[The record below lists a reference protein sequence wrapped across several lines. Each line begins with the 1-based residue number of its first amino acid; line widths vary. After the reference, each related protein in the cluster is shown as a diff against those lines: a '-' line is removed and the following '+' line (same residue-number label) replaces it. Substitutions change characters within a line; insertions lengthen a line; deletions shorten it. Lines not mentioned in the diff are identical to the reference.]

1 MSLST
6 STLAA
11 IQKVG
16 SAAFTADEK
25 LKKEV
30 EAYAERVSA
39 AISKN
44 AYNLGNDTLIE
55 NWKVVARLSQTLA
68 GIEAELKKVFQVA
81 SELMADDQPTVRDV
95 PMLPAPVKSASKAA
109 SKVKKVAVTPVTV
122 KANSKKTAAKPVAP
136 VVVTP
141 KKAVKKSVA
150 SSADLTPVDVV
161 VKSTKKAATPKVK
174 VSKPKATGASDKSA
188 VPVGNAAKLL
198 AYFERTLNSNEFSAV
213 SQTVASQETGIPLGS
228 MTASIKK
235 LTETGC
241 ITAAPDGG
249 LKLVVTQPTPVPTL
263 EAK

>member
-1 MSLST
+1 MSLSS
-6 STLAA
+6 STLTA

-30 EAYAERVSA
+30 QAYAERVSA

-81 SELMADDQPTVRDV
+81 SELTADDQPTVRDV
-95 PMLPAPVKSASKAA
+95 PMLPAPEKSA
-109 SKVKKVAVTPVTV
+109 SKVKKVAVSPVTV
-122 KANSKKTAAKPVAP
+122 KANTKKTAAKPVAP
-136 VVVTP
+136 VVVAP
-141 KKAVKKSVA
+141 KKVAKKSVV

-161 VKSTKKAATPKVK
+161 VKSSKKAATPKVK
-174 VSKPKATGASDKSA
+174 VSKPKAKPKATGASDKSA

-198 AYFERTLNSNEFSAV
+198 GYFERTLNSNEFSAV
-213 SQTVASQETGIPLGS
+213 SQTVVAQETGIPLGS
-228 MTASIKK
+228 MTAAIKK

-241 ITAAPDGG
+241 ITATPDGG
-249 LKLVVTQPTPVPTL
+249 LKLVVTQPTSVPTL
-263 EAK
+263 EA

>member
-6 STLAA
+6 STLTA

-30 EAYAERVSA
+30 EAYAERVNA

-44 AYNLGNDTLIE
+44 AYNLGIDTLIE

-81 SELMADDQPTVRDV
+81 SELTAVDQPTVRDV
-95 PMLPAPVKSASKAA
+95 PVLPAPEKSA
-109 SKVKKVAVTPVTV
+109 SKVKKVAVLPVTV
-122 KANSKKTAAKPVAP
+122 KANTKKTAAKPVAS
-136 VVVTP
+136 VVVAP
-141 KKAVKKSVA
+141 KKVVKKSVA
-150 SSADLTPVDVV
+150 SSTDLTPVDVV
-161 VKSTKKAATPKVK
+161 IKSSKKAATPKVK
-174 VSKPKATGASDKSA
+174 VSKPKATGVSDKSA

-198 AYFERTLNSNEFSAV
+198 GYFERTLNSNEFSAV
-213 SQTVASQETGIPLGS
+213 SQTVAAQETGIPLGS
-228 MTASIKK
+228 MTAAIKK

-241 ITAAPDGG
+241 ITAAPDGS
-249 LKLVVTQPTPVPTL
+249 LKLVVTQPMSVPTL
-263 EAK
+263 EA

>member
-16 SAAFTADEK
+16 SAAFAADEK

-81 SELMADDQPTVRDV
+81 SELTADDQPTVRDV
-95 PMLPAPVKSASKAA
+95 PVLPAPVKSASK
-109 SKVKKVAVTPVTV
+109 VKKVAASPVTV
-122 KANSKKTAAKPVAP
+122 KVKTKKTAAKSVAP
-136 VVVTP
+136 VVVAP
-141 KKAVKKSVA
+141 KNAVKKSVA
-150 SSADLTPVDVV
+150 SSADLTPVDMV
-161 VKSTKKAATPKVK
+161 VKSSKKAATPKVK

-228 MTASIKK
+228 MTAAIKK

-249 LKLVVTQPTPVPTL
+249 LKLLATQPTSVPTPVPTL
-263 EAK
+263 EA